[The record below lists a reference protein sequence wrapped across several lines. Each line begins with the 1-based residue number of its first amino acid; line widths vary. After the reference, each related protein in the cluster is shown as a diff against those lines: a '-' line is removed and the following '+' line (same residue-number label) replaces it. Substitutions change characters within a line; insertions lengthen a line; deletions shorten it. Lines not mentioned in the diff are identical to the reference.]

1 MKPGLNVSK
10 LLKNLDLQIDE
21 QYRGDCPICAGY
33 NTFTATRTV
42 NGILFNCYKAG
53 CQLAG
58 RQASSIRVSDV
69 RILNATI
76 DTKPFRLPSHVLLGR
91 PEITEWI
98 NKHAY
103 PFAKIEL
110 YYDLHENRIVFP
122 VRYDGKL
129 VDATGRARN
138 IGMKRLQKWKR
149 YGSASYAYTVGS
161 GPIAV
166 VVEDAISAAVI
177 GGTDNEYTGIA
188 LLGTALLSTHVE
200 QLQAYTKILVALDPD
215 AYPKTL
221 GYTRELRGTLPDSKI
236 LAVKLGDD
244 LKYERKNDMVLI
256 EKLSQAF

>member
-1 MKPGLNVSK
+1 MNISS
-10 LLKNLDLQIDE
+10 LLQNLDLQISE
-21 QYRGDCPICAGY
+21 QHRGDCPVCAGY

-58 RQASSIRVSDV
+58 KHASSIRVSDV
-69 RILNATI
+69 RILNETI
-76 DTKPFRLPSHVLLGR
+76 NAKPFRLPSHVLLGR
-91 PEITEWI
+91 PEITEWM
-98 NKHAY
+98 NKHEYLFTAL
-103 PFAKIEL
+103 EL

-122 VRYDGKL
+122 VRYEGQL
-129 VDATGRARN
+129 VDATGRARD
-138 IGMKRLQKWKR
+138 IGIMRLPKWKR
-149 YGSASYAYTVGS
+149 YGSASYAYTVGN
-161 GPIAV
+161 GPTAV

-177 GGTDNEYTGIA
+177 GGTDSEYTGIA

-200 QLQAYTKILVALDPD
+200 QLHAYTKILVALDPD

-256 EKLSQAF
+256 EKLSQSF

>member
-1 MKPGLNVSK
+1 MNISDIIQ
-10 LLKNLDLQIDE
+10 NLDLKINE
-21 QYRGDCPICAGY
+21 QHRGDCPVCAGH
-33 NTFTATRTV
+33 NTFTVTRTL

-53 CQLAG
+53 CRLAG
-58 RQASSIRVSDV
+58 RHSSSIRVSDV
-69 RILNATI
+69 QTLNESVNI
-76 DTKPFRLPSHVLLGR
+76 KPFRLPSHVLLGR

-98 NKHAY
+98 NKHDY
-103 PFAKIEL
+103 PFTKIEL

-122 VRYDGKL
+122 VRYDSKL

-138 IGMKRLQKWKR
+138 IGIRRLPKWKR
-149 YGSASYAYTVGS
+149 YGSASYAYTVGN

-177 GGTDNEYTGIA
+177 GGTDSEYTGIA

-256 EKLSQAF
+256 EKLSQSF